1 LNELE
6 LKIVDAKRRL
16 ETSKKEVEREIESF
30 RKEET
35 LKFLEKNL
43 SSEPSTFA
51 EEAKWRQ
58 ENEVWLKW
66 SQGIAMKIIDYMQ
79 EHKLSRA
86 DIASRLGC
94 SPQYVSKI
102 LSGHTNFSFKSI
114 AEIEKCLNIRIME
127 TSFA

>member
-1 LNELE
+1 M
-6 LKIVDAKRRL
+6 
-16 ETSKKEVEREIESF
+16 KE
-30 RKEET
+30 KT

-51 EEAKWRQ
+51 EESKWRQ

>member
-1 LNELE
+1 M
-6 LKIVDAKRRL
+6 
-16 ETSKKEVEREIESF
+16 KE
-30 RKEET
+30 KT
-35 LKFLEKNL
+35 LKFLERNL

-58 ENEVWLKW
+58 NNEVWLKW

-79 EHKLSRA
+79 EHNLSRA

-114 AEIEKCLNIRIME
+114 AEIEKCLNIQIME
-127 TSFA
+127 ASFA

>member
-1 LNELE
+1 M
-6 LKIVDAKRRL
+6 
-16 ETSKKEVEREIESF
+16 KE
-30 RKEET
+30 KT
-35 LKFLEKNL
+35 LKFLERNL
-43 SSEPSTFA
+43 SSNPSTFA

-58 ENEVWLKW
+58 DNEVWLKW

-79 EHKLSRA
+79 EHNLSRA

-114 AEIEKCLNIRIME
+114 AEIEKCLNIQIME
-127 TSFA
+127 ASFA

>member
-1 LNELE
+1 M
-6 LKIVDAKRRL
+6 
-16 ETSKKEVEREIESF
+16 KE
-30 RKEET
+30 KT
-35 LKFLEKNL
+35 LRFLESNL
-43 SSEPSTFA
+43 SSEPSAFA

-58 ENEVWLKW
+58 DNEVWLKW

-79 EHKLSRA
+79 EYKFSRA

-127 TSFA
+127 ASFA

>member
-1 LNELE
+1 M
-6 LKIVDAKRRL
+6 
-16 ETSKKEVEREIESF
+16 KE
-30 RKEET
+30 KT
-35 LKFLEKNL
+35 LKFLERNL
-43 SSEPSTFA
+43 SNEPSTFA

-58 ENEVWLKW
+58 DNEVWLKW

-79 EHKLSRA
+79 EHNLSRA

-114 AEIEKCLNIRIME
+114 AEIEKCLNIQIME
-127 TSFA
+127 ASFA

>member
-1 LNELE
+1 MKEKTLE
-6 LKIVDAKRRL
+6 
-16 ETSKKEVEREIESF
+16 
-30 RKEET
+30 
-35 LKFLEKNL
+35 FLEKNF

>member
-1 LNELE
+1 M
-6 LKIVDAKRRL
+6 
-16 ETSKKEVEREIESF
+16 KE
-30 RKEET
+30 KT
-35 LKFLEKNL
+35 LRFLESNL
-43 SSEPSTFA
+43 SSEPSAFA

-58 ENEVWLKW
+58 DNKVWLKW

-127 TSFA
+127 ASFA

>member
-1 LNELE
+1 M
-6 LKIVDAKRRL
+6 
-16 ETSKKEVEREIESF
+16 KE
-30 RKEET
+30 KT
-35 LKFLEKNL
+35 LRFLESNL
-43 SSEPSTFA
+43 SSEPSAFA

-58 ENEVWLKW
+58 DNEVWLKW

-127 TSFA
+127 ASVAC

>member
-1 LNELE
+1 M
-6 LKIVDAKRRL
+6 
-16 ETSKKEVEREIESF
+16 KE
-30 RKEET
+30 KT
-35 LKFLEKNL
+35 LRFLEGNL
-43 SSEPSTFA
+43 SSEPSAFA

-58 ENEVWLKW
+58 DNEVWLKW

-127 TSFA
+127 ASFA

>member
-1 LNELE
+1 M
-6 LKIVDAKRRL
+6 
-16 ETSKKEVEREIESF
+16 KE
-30 RKEET
+30 KT
-35 LKFLEKNL
+35 LRFLESNL
-43 SSEPSTFA
+43 SSEPSAFA

-58 ENEVWLKW
+58 DNEVWLIR
-66 SQGIAMKIIDYMQ
+66 SQGIVMKIIDYMQ

-114 AEIEKCLNIRIME
+114 A
-127 TSFA
+127 

>member
-1 LNELE
+1 M
-6 LKIVDAKRRL
+6 
-16 ETSKKEVEREIESF
+16 KE
-30 RKEET
+30 KT
-35 LKFLEKNL
+35 LRFLESNL
-43 SSEPSTFA
+43 SSEPSAFA

-58 ENEVWLKW
+58 DNEVWLKW

-79 EHKLSRA
+79 EYKFSRA

-114 AEIEKCLNIRIME
+114 AEIEECLNIRIME
-127 TSFA
+127 ASFA

>member
-1 LNELE
+1 M
-6 LKIVDAKRRL
+6 
-16 ETSKKEVEREIESF
+16 KE
-30 RKEET
+30 KT
-35 LKFLEKNL
+35 LRFLESNL
-43 SSEPSTFA
+43 SSEPSAFA

-58 ENEVWLKW
+58 DNEVWLKW

-79 EHKLSRA
+79 EHNLSRA

-127 TSFA
+127 ASFA

>member
-1 LNELE
+1 MKEKTLE
-6 LKIVDAKRRL
+6 
-16 ETSKKEVEREIESF
+16 
-30 RKEET
+30 
-35 LKFLEKNL
+35 FLEKNL

-102 LSGHTNFSFKSI
+102 LSGHTNFSFKSV

>member
-1 LNELE
+1 M
-6 LKIVDAKRRL
+6 
-16 ETSKKEVEREIESF
+16 KE
-30 RKEET
+30 KA
-35 LKFLEKNL
+35 LKFFERNL
-43 SSEPSTFA
+43 SSKPSTFV

-58 ENEVWLKW
+58 DNEVWLKW

-79 EHKLSRA
+79 EHNLSRA

-114 AEIEKCLNIRIME
+114 AEIEKCLNIQIVE
-127 TSFA
+127 ASFA

>member
-1 LNELE
+1 MKEKTLE
-6 LKIVDAKRRL
+6 
-16 ETSKKEVEREIESF
+16 
-30 RKEET
+30 
-35 LKFLEKNL
+35 FLEKNL

>member
-1 LNELE
+1 M
-6 LKIVDAKRRL
+6 
-16 ETSKKEVEREIESF
+16 KE
-30 RKEET
+30 KT
-35 LKFLEKNL
+35 LRFLESNL
-43 SSEPSTFA
+43 SSELSAFA

-58 ENEVWLKW
+58 DNEVWLKW

-127 TSFA
+127 ASFA

>member
-1 LNELE
+1 M
-6 LKIVDAKRRL
+6 
-16 ETSKKEVEREIESF
+16 KE
-30 RKEET
+30 KT
-35 LKFLEKNL
+35 LRFLESNL
-43 SSEPSTFA
+43 SSEPSAFA

-58 ENEVWLKW
+58 DNEVWLKW

-127 TSFA
+127 ASFA

>member
-1 LNELE
+1 M
-6 LKIVDAKRRL
+6 
-16 ETSKKEVEREIESF
+16 KE
-30 RKEET
+30 KT
-35 LKFLEKNL
+35 LKFLERNL
-43 SSEPSTFA
+43 SSKPSTFV

-58 ENEVWLKW
+58 DNEVWLKW

-79 EHKLSRA
+79 EHNLSRA

-114 AEIEKCLNIRIME
+114 AEIEKCLNIQIME
-127 TSFA
+127 ASFA

>member
-1 LNELE
+1 M
-6 LKIVDAKRRL
+6 
-16 ETSKKEVEREIESF
+16 KE
-30 RKEET
+30 KT
-35 LKFLEKNL
+35 LKFLESNL
-43 SSEPSTFA
+43 SSEPSAFA

-86 DIASRLGC
+86 DIAALLGC

-102 LSGHTNFSFKSI
+102 LSGRTNFSFKSI
-114 AEIEKCLNIRIME
+114 AEIERSLNIHIME

>member
-1 LNELE
+1 M
-6 LKIVDAKRRL
+6 
-16 ETSKKEVEREIESF
+16 KE
-30 RKEET
+30 KT
-35 LKFLEKNL
+35 LKFLESNL
-43 SSEPSTFA
+43 SNEPSVFA

-58 ENEVWLKW
+58 DNEVWLKW

-127 TSFA
+127 ASFA

>member
-1 LNELE
+1 M
-6 LKIVDAKRRL
+6 
-16 ETSKKEVEREIESF
+16 KE
-30 RKEET
+30 KT
-35 LKFLEKNL
+35 LRFLESNL
-43 SSEPSTFA
+43 SSVPSAFA

-58 ENEVWLKW
+58 DNEVWLKW

-127 TSFA
+127 ASFA

>member
-1 LNELE
+1 M
-6 LKIVDAKRRL
+6 
-16 ETSKKEVEREIESF
+16 KE
-30 RKEET
+30 KT

-102 LSGHTNFSFKSI
+102 LSGQTNFSFKSI

>member
-1 LNELE
+1 M
-6 LKIVDAKRRL
+6 
-16 ETSKKEVEREIESF
+16 KE
-30 RKEET
+30 KT

-114 AEIEKCLNIRIME
+114 AEIEKSLNIRIME

>member
-1 LNELE
+1 M
-6 LKIVDAKRRL
+6 
-16 ETSKKEVEREIESF
+16 KE
-30 RKEET
+30 KT
-35 LKFLEKNL
+35 LRFLESNL
-43 SSEPSTFA
+43 SSELSAFA

-58 ENEVWLKW
+58 DNEVWLKW

>member
-1 LNELE
+1 M
-6 LKIVDAKRRL
+6 
-16 ETSKKEVEREIESF
+16 KE
-30 RKEET
+30 KT
-35 LKFLEKNL
+35 LKFLERNL
-43 SSEPSTFA
+43 SSEPSSFA

-58 ENEVWLKW
+58 YNEVWLKW

-79 EHKLSRA
+79 EHNLSRA

-114 AEIEKCLNIRIME
+114 AEIEKCLNIQIME
-127 TSFA
+127 ASFA

>member
-1 LNELE
+1 M
-6 LKIVDAKRRL
+6 
-16 ETSKKEVEREIESF
+16 KE
-30 RKEET
+30 KT
-35 LKFLEKNL
+35 LRFLESNL
-43 SSEPSTFA
+43 SSEPFAFA

-58 ENEVWLKW
+58 DNEVWLKW
-66 SQGIAMKIIDYMQ
+66 SQGIVMKIIDYMQ

-127 TSFA
+127 ASFA

>member
-1 LNELE
+1 M
-6 LKIVDAKRRL
+6 
-16 ETSKKEVEREIESF
+16 KE
-30 RKEET
+30 KT
-35 LKFLEKNL
+35 LKFLERNL

-51 EEAKWRQ
+51 EEAKLRQ
-58 ENEVWLKW
+58 DNEVWLKW

-79 EHKLSRA
+79 ENNLSRA

-114 AEIEKCLNIRIME
+114 AEIEKCLNIQIME
-127 TSFA
+127 ASFA